1 VSGVNVIVAGMYGP
15 ASRLDPPG
23 QGAAWQRNMV
33 LVTVMVPVTA
43 TVLGVVVLTN
53 AGVMAEAVMVAIVS
67 CPVSA
72 TV

>member
-15 ASRLDPPG
+15 ASRLDPAG
-23 QGAAWQRNMV
+23 QGATWQRKRV

-43 TVLGVVVLTN
+43 TVLAGVAVN